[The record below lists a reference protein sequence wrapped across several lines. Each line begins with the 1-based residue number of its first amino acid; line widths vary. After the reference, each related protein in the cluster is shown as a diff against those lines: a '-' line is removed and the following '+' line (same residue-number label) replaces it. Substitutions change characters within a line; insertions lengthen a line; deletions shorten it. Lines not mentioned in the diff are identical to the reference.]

1 MLHRVLFVSPGGSPK
16 TRLSAGGRVSRPHSR
31 MEIGAIAVLSGPDS
45 GRIVEVR
52 ELTGATIGRAADLR
66 IDDHRLEVVHARLDR
81 TSGALTPLGGPVLT
95 TTGGDHLLGATALR
109 MVPESPRTERRT
121 GRVIERP
128 IRAQQPLAEPSP
140 LVIVDEQS
148 VTAATPRTVGT
159 GSLIGAAVGIGGS
172 TVFALVTGNAM
183 FMLIGSIGALT
194 AVATWTV
201 DLVRSRRHRRRERIA
216 VAERRADEIDQLYA
230 DHQRRARALRHVW
243 PIDLV
248 AVAKSPRVWERRPD
262 HADFLRVIIATQRDT
277 HPAVEHT
284 TPDVPDVPFSIDLAS
299 TRVVAVIAPPSISTS
314 ILRSIVCQ
322 VAVAVGP
329 ADLTID
335 LRHPELLQAFRPL
348 AHYQN
353 GGSDDRHRVIV
364 GCDPS
369 ELSDPASPARRALD
383 VATPSTLIV
392 GIAPGEPIPASVAA
406 ILEIDADWRA
416 RWTPDTSRPEESRSL
431 VAAVGVSVCTAAR
444 VAAELSG
451 LIDPELAPSSQLLPN
466 SVNLGSLL
474 DGAGIEAKGGDALEM
489 ILGVGDRGPI
499 VVDLVRDGP
508 HALVAGTTGSGKS
521 ELLRAMVVSAADRH
535 DPDALNIALID
546 FKGGAAFDSLASLP
560 HVVGTLTDLDGHA
573 ANRVLIGLT
582 AELRRREEILRDQSG
597 ARQRIPRL
605 LVVID
610 EFAELVAAD
619 ANASRAMLGIARRG
633 RSLGVHLVIATQRP
647 SGVVNDEVRANT
659 DLRICLRVNSTADS
673 IDVIGGPAAAD
684 IKRQLP
690 GRAVLAVA
698 GRGREHFQTALVTE
712 TEIEPLRSRRA
723 RHPLLRPWQDPLP
736 VELPPGD
743 TTDAMDLGIV
753 DRPEAQCFEPLRWE
767 PEEGSLIISGDPC
780 TGRTTA
786 LTTVLFGTRHPTYFV
801 TARTGEAIA
810 SDVEHVGDAIRAD
823 DGERLRRLLRQLHRE
838 ISRRRDGSSRD
849 RLVLAVDGIDMVVS
863 AFERLGDEDSID
875 LLRGV
880 ISDGAPLGV
889 PTVATARSLRRLDD
903 LACTHWLLHRAD
915 IGSAQHLGAPTALLP
930 PRIPGRILRLP
941 DPAQAQIRRPPS
953 QIRPQGVSPPGPIRV
968 LPSRTGRL
976 DPVGARVERGL
987 RLELGIDADD
997 LAPVDVTLTGGRH
1010 LLVIGGRGSGR
1021 TTALDWIGESWR
1033 SITGEPPA
1041 WIRHSLDELPEA
1053 ATGLVLVDDALTVD
1067 GGVSADRIRDDPEI
1081 VLVAATDGD
1090 GLRGSWGHWLGD
1102 LRRWRTGLVMASG
1115 GGLDGDLLGA
1125 TLPSR
1130 TPIAGR
1136 PGLAWWVAD
1145 GRARLLQ
1152 VHAGPEDPS
1161 MALHPGP
1168 VTVDDMLAR

>member
-1 MLHRVLFVSPGGSPK
+1 
-16 TRLSAGGRVSRPHSR
+16 
-31 MEIGAIAVLSGPDS
+31 MEIRAIAVLSGPDS
-45 GRIVEVR
+45 GRIVDLR
-52 ELTGATIGRAADLR
+52 ELPGATIGRAAELR
-66 IDDHRLEVVHARLDR
+66 IDDQRLEVVHARIDR
-81 TSGALTPLGGPVLT
+81 SSGALTPLGGSVLT
-95 TTGGDHLLGATALR
+95 TVGGDHLLGATALR
-109 MVPESPRTERRT
+109 LVSESPRSERRT
-121 GRVIERP
+121 GRVIARP
-128 IRAQQPLAEPSP
+128 IRAQQPIVEPTP
-140 LVIVDEQS
+140 PVVLDDQS
-148 VTAATPRTVGT
+148 APAAAPRSVGT

-172 TVFALVTGNAM
+172 TAFALVTGNAM
-183 FMLIGSIGALT
+183 FLLIGSIGALT

-201 DLVRSRRHRRRERIA
+201 DLVRSQRHRRRERSVA
-216 VAERRADEIDQLYA
+216 AERRVDEINKMHS
-230 DHQRRARALRHVW
+230 DHQRRVLALRHVW

-248 AVAKSPRVWERRPD
+248 AAAKSPRVWERRRD
-262 HADFLRVIIATQRDT
+262 HADFLRVVIATQRDT
-277 HPAVEHT
+277 HPAVEHNA
-284 TPDVPDVPFSIDLAS
+284 PGVPDVPFSIDLAS
-299 TRVVAVIAPPSISTS
+299 VGVVAVIAPPSISTS
-314 ILRSIVCQ
+314 ILRSIVSQ
-322 VAVAVGP
+322 LAVAVGP
-329 ADLTID
+329 ADLIID
-335 LRHPELLQAFRPL
+335 PQHAELLQVFRHLP
-348 AHYQN
+348 HHQ
-353 GGSDDRHRVIV
+353 GGGLDDRHRLIV
-364 GCDPS
+364 GFNPA

-383 VATPSTLIV
+383 SAAPATLIV
-392 GIAPGEPIPASVAA
+392 GIAPGDPIPASVDA
-406 ILEIDADWRA
+406 IVEVDADWRA
-416 RWTPDTSRPEESRSL
+416 RWTPDTSRPKESRSL
-431 VAAVGVSVCTAAR
+431 VAAVGASVNTATR
-444 VAAELSG
+444 VAAELKG
-451 LIDPELAPSSQLLPN
+451 LIDPELPPSSQMLP
-466 SVNLGSLL
+466 SRVDLGSLL
-474 DGAGIEAKGGDALEM
+474 GGSEVDAKGDDALEM

-535 DPDALNIALID
+535 APDTLNIALID

-560 HVVGTLTDLDGHA
+560 HVVGTLTDLDGYA
-573 ANRVLIGLT
+573 ANRALTGLT
-582 AELRRREEILRDQSG
+582 AELRRREEMLRDQSG
-597 ARQRIPRL
+597 ASRRIPRL
-605 LVVID
+605 LIVID

-619 ANASRAMLGIARRG
+619 PNASRAMLGIARRG

-659 DLRICLRVNSTADS
+659 DLRVCLRVNSTADS
-673 IDVIGGPAAAD
+673 IDVIADPAAAGID
-684 IKRQLP
+684 RRIP

-698 GRGREHFQTALVTE
+698 GRGIEYFQTALVTGA
-712 TEIEPLRSRRA
+712 EIERLRSRRP
-723 RHPLLRPWQDPLP
+723 RHRLLRPWQDPLP
-736 VELPPGD
+736 ADLPPIA
-743 TTDAMDLGIV
+743 DAADFGIV
-753 DRPEAQCFEPLRWE
+753 DRPETQRFESLRWE
-767 PEEGSLIISGDPC
+767 PEEGSLIISGDPS

-786 LTTVLFGTRHPTYFV
+786 LRTVLFGTRHPTHLV

-810 SDVEHVGDAIRAD
+810 SDAEHVGDAIRAD

-838 ISRRRDGSSRD
+838 ISWRRDGSPRD
-849 RLVLAVDGIDMVVS
+849 RLVLAIDGIDTVVS
-863 AFERLGDEDSID
+863 EFERLGDEDSID

-880 ISDGAPLGV
+880 INDGGPLGL
-889 PTVATARSLRRLDD
+889 PTVATTRSLRRLDD

-953 QIRPQGVSPPGPIRV
+953 QFRTQGVSPPAPVRA
-968 LPSRTGRL
+968 LPRRTGRL

-997 LAPVDVTLTGGRH
+997 LAPVDITLTGGRH
-1010 LLVIGGRGSGR
+1010 LLVIGGPGSGR

-1041 WIRHSLDELPEA
+1041 RIRHSLDELPEA
-1053 ATGLVLVDDALTVD
+1053 STGLVLIDDALTVD
-1067 GGVSADRIRDDPEI
+1067 GGVSADRIRHQPGI
-1081 VLVAATDGD
+1081 VIVAATDGD

-1102 LRRWRTGLVMASG
+1102 VRRWRTGLVMASG
-1115 GGLDGDLLGA
+1115 GALDGDLLGA

-1168 VTVDDMLAR
+1168 VTTDDMLAR